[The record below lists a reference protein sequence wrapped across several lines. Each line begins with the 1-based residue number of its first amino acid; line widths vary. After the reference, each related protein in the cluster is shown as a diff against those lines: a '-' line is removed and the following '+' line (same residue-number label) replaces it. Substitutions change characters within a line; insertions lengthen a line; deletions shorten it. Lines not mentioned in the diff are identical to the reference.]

1 MIFTYEDSWA
11 TSHAIKKLFYT
22 DLFTNIMHSSA
33 LFTFLGAENSAK
45 AKVNLLKAA

>member
-11 TSHAIKKLFYT
+11 TSHAIKNSFILIFLPT
-22 DLFTNIMHSSA
+22 SCTVQRFL
-33 LFTFLGAENSAK
+33 LFLGAENSAK